1 MSYWVI
7 HLLNGISYGMVL
19 FLMAAGLSLIF
30 GLMRIVNL
38 THGALYLLGV
48 YIALTT
54 NVLTKSFP
62 LAVIAGTIGIGIV
75 GILFQRLLLQHY
87 QHHVRNQL
95 LLTIGF
101 VFIFA
106 DLALYIWGGEPRLL
120 PKPWPFEGSLMIL
133 GLRFPSYRLLII
145 FLGMV
150 VAVGLWLFLDRTK
163 LGALIRAGVDDAEVA
178 RGVGIRVP
186 LLFTMVFGLGSGLS
200 AFGGAIAGPI
210 IGAYPGLEWEILL
223 MALSVLLIGGL
234 GSLKGAFVGSL
245 FVGLADNFG
254 RVLIPE
260 LALFIIFGSV
270 AVVLA
275 FRPTGLFG
283 KAS

>member
-1 MSYWVI
+1 MNYWII
-7 HLLNGISYGMVL
+7 HILNGVSYGMVL

-48 YIALTT
+48 YIALSTYQ
-54 NVLTKSFP
+54 LTKFFP
-62 LAVIAGTIGIGIV
+62 LAVITATLGIGLL
-75 GILFQRLLLQHY
+75 GILFQRFLLQHY

-120 PKPWPFEGSLMIL
+120 PKPWPFEGSLGIY
-133 GLRFPSYRLLII
+133 GARFPSYRLLII
-145 FLGMV
+145 FVGV
-150 VAVGLWLFLDRTK
+150 VMAIALWLFLERTK
-163 LGALIRAGVDDAEVA
+163 LGALIRAGVDDAEIA

-186 LLFTMVFGLGSGLS
+186 LLFTAVFGLGAAIS

-270 AVVLA
+270 AIVLA
-275 FRPTGLFG
+275 FKPTGLFG
-283 KAS
+283 KAY